1 MSTHP
6 PASEGL
12 DLPERARTIA
22 RKAAKAAVL
31 PMGIRGARPGDLTV
45 LLYHRIQRGNS
56 AAGREVDVGAA
67 AFDRQMASLADAGTA
82 ASIDDALAPYL
93 PTVDSRPEAGRAARV
108 VVTFDDGFRDFVE
121 LALPIL
127 AGHGVPATLYLATG
141 LVSGEAAAAPGRLSW
156 RDLQDAVATGLV
168 TIGAH
173 THSHPDLSRA
183 SESEA
188 WDELR
193 RSKELVEDHLG
204 VACRHFAYP
213 YSKSSPA
220 AERVAR
226 ELFDSGALAWGTNR
240 AGRIDLHR
248 LARVPVLRSDG
259 PLFFRAKVGGR
270 LDGEALVYQALRRG
284 PWRAS

>member
-1 MSTHP
+1 MK
-6 PASEGL
+6 AL
-12 DLPERARTIA
+12 LPTDQRTSERARTFA

-31 PMGIRGARPGDLTV
+31 PMGIRGTRPGDLTV
-45 LLYHRIQRGNS
+45 LLYHRILQG
-56 AAGREVDVGAA
+56 AGTGTREVDVAAA
-67 AFDRQMASLADAGTA
+67 AFDRQMASLAEAGTA
-82 ASIDDALAPYL
+82 TSIDHALAPF
-93 PTVDSRPEAGRAARV
+93 PGSRTGPCV
-108 VVTFDDGFRDFVE
+108 VVTFDDGFRDFVD
-121 LALPIL
+121 LALPSL
-127 AGHGVPATLYLATG
+127 VAHGVPATLYLATG
-141 LVSGEAAAAPGRLSW
+141 LVGGAGAAAPDRLSW
-156 RDLQDAVATGLV
+156 ADLTHAVGTGLV
-168 TIGAH
+168 TVGAH
-173 THSHPDLSRA
+173 THTHPDLSRA
-183 SESEA
+183 GEA
-188 WDELR
+188 EAREEMR

-240 AGRIDLHR
+240 AGRVDLHR

-270 LDGEALVYQALRRG
+270 LDGEALVYQVLRRG